1 MLVPRADVE
10 TRRLLLYMLSI
21 SLISPRLIST
31 GVKSSAESRESVLAC
46 RLLVNIWVIPLH
58 FHVEY
63 ESLKTINLLAAK
75 AKER

>member
-46 RLLVNIWVIPLH
+46 RLEVNIWVIPL
-58 FHVEY
+58 
-63 ESLKTINLLAAK
+63 
-75 AKER
+75 

>member
-1 MLVPRADVE
+1 MVQLTGGYYLLVPSADVE

-46 RLLVNIWVIPLH
+46 GL
-58 FHVEY
+58 
-63 ESLKTINLLAAK
+63 
-75 AKER
+75 